1 MPSFLITPVITLS
14 VLGFESDLRRE
25 ARWWQT
31 GTQQSELHP
40 SSSSWSSVHGDPPPD
55 AGTATGRSRFR
66 LPPPQVAEHGV
77 QGCQS
82 PAWSDRHRNS
92 GLPPPLLTRFPLHLV
107 AL

>member
-31 GTQQSELHP
+31 GTQHSGLHP
-40 SSSSWSSVHGDPPPD
+40 SSSSWSSAHGDPPPD

-66 LPPPQVAEHGV
+66 LPPPQVAEQGV

-82 PAWSDRHRNS
+82 PRTQS
-92 GLPPPLLTRFPLHLV
+92 TRASTLSHAALLV
-107 AL
+107 AVSSLV